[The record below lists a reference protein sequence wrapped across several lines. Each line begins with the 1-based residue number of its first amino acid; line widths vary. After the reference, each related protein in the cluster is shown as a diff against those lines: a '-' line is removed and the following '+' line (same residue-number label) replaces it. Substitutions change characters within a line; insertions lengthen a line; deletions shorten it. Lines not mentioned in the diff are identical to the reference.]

1 MSFLIFQIS
10 TLRSAALGSSAI
22 FSLLL
27 LLHLLL
33 LRLRRPAAARRHTRT
48 AVSPGSAPPGPATR
62 PGPAPPRPHLRPAPP
77 RRRAAGGGADV
88 GHRLLALPLAALGAF
103 VTFIQIARERRPE
116 RHPERRRGQVRG

>member
-27 LLHLLL
+27 LLLLLL

-62 PGPAPPRPHLRPAPP
+62 PGPARP
-77 RRRAAGGGADV
+77 RRALTSGPLPPGGA
-88 GHRLLALPLAALGAF
+88 RLAAALTSDTGCSRSPSPRCMCCNRL
-103 VTFIQIARERRPE
+103 TW
-116 RHPERRRGQVRG
+116 GL